1 MSFGNPSMKTLACP
15 VWRTRR
21 KRPVT
26 RNRPEIRK
34 IQSIFQKGMIFA
46 GKIFRRLVSMAIF
59 IVVAISS
66 TIMFYW
72 VFCVCLPQGCR
83 AVTGFSRKPV
93 DEGFVLPVNA
103 KSESSCEDVLFV
115 RAWGWCKNCVVQ
127 CAVYVFDELIPVA
140 AHEQDWRVGPAG
152 KRFLHDP
159 ARRDGTRV
167 FLVS

>member
-1 MSFGNPSMKTLACP
+1 
-15 VWRTRR
+15 
-21 KRPVT
+21 
-26 RNRPEIRK
+26 
-34 IQSIFQKGMIFA
+34 
-46 GKIFRRLVSMAIF
+46 
-59 IVVAISS
+59 
-66 TIMFYW
+66 MFYYE
-72 VFCVCLPQGCR
+72 FCVRLPRGWR
-83 AVTGFSRKPV
+83 AVTRFSCKPV
-93 DEGFVLPVNA
+93 DEGFVPPVNA

-115 RAWGWCKNCVVQ
+115 RVWGWCKNCVVQ